1 LQQSRGDVNEE
12 DLDVNQQNGRQV
24 VVDADAHVIEPNEL
38 WNDYLED
45 RFRERGPRFAS
56 TDRGLNAFLI
66 DDQLIGAEAFEL
78 ARASSTLASDRP
90 ATRHATIG
98 GRLADM
104 DSEGITAAVLFPTM
118 GLYLSEVRDPIL
130 LAALCRAYNN
140 WLADQCAQGP
150 DRLYGAAILPLAD
163 IDAAV
168 TELERVVDRHGAK
181 AVMVRPNPA
190 SGRPLHH
197 PAYDRLWAR
206 AAAADVAVA
215 VHEGWS
221 AGMSTLASDRFA
233 NSAIEHAVSHP
244 FEQMAACV
252 GLILTG
258 VLERHPA
265 LRVGFLESG
274 GGWVPYL
281 LHRMDEHFEMWP
293 AFMPKVTLKPSEY
306 FARQC
311 FVSID
316 PEEPQI
322 AALVAA
328 VGDECIVWATDYPHP
343 DAVFPGA
350 VDVLRSGMEGLS
362 AASQERIL
370 GSNARQ
376 YFGVKVP
383 VGA

>member
-1 LQQSRGDVNEE
+1 M
-12 DLDVNQQNGRQV
+12 
-24 VVDADAHVIEPNEL
+24 EPNGL

-45 RFRERGPRFAS
+45 RFRERGPRFAR
-56 TDRGLNAFLI
+56 TERGLNALLI
-66 DDQLIGAEAFEL
+66 DDQLIAAAAFEL
-78 ARASSTLASDRP
+78 SRGAATVASDRP
-90 ATRHATIG
+90 ATRHGTVE

-118 GLYLSEVRDPIL
+118 GLYLSEVRDPAL
-130 LAALCRAYNN
+130 VAALCRAYNN
-140 WLADQCAQGP
+140 WLADECAQGQ
-150 DRLYGAAILPLAD
+150 DRLHGAAMLPLAD

-168 TELERVVDRHGAK
+168 TELERVIDRHGAK
-181 AVMVRPNPA
+181 VVMVRPNPA
-190 SGRPLHH
+190 KGRPLHH

-221 AGMSTLASDRFA
+221 AGVPTLASDRFD
-233 NSAIEHAVSHP
+233 NSAIEHALSHP
-244 FEQMAACV
+244 FEQMAACA

-274 GGWVPYL
+274 GGWAPYL

-293 AFMPKVTLKPSEY
+293 SFMPKVAMKPSEY

-316 PEEPQI
+316 PQEPQI
-322 AALVAA
+322 APLVAA
-328 VGDECIVWATDYPHP
+328 IGDESIVWATDYPHA
-343 DAVFPGA
+343 DSVFPGA
-350 VDVLRSGMEGLS
+350 VDVLRSGMEALS

-370 GSNARQ
+370 ATNAQR
-376 YFGVKVP
+376 YFGIKVP
-383 VGA
+383 AGA

>member
-1 LQQSRGDVNEE
+1 M
-12 DLDVNQQNGRQV
+12 NQQPGHQV
-24 VVDADAHVIEPNEL
+24 VVDADAHVMEPREL
-38 WNDYLED
+38 WNDYLEG
-45 RFRERGPRFAS
+45 RFRERGPRFAP
-56 TDRGLNAFLI
+56 TERGLNALLI
-66 DDQLIGAEAFEL
+66 DDQLIAAAAFEL
-78 ARASSTLASDRP
+78 SRGASTVASDRP

-118 GLYLSEVRDPIL
+118 GLYLGEVRDLAL

-140 WLADQCAQGP
+140 WLADECAQGQ

-168 TELERVVDRHGAK
+168 TELERVIDRYGAK

-190 SGRPLHH
+190 NGRPLHH

-221 AGMSTLASDRFA
+221 AGMPTLASDRFD
-233 NSAIEHAVSHP
+233 NSAIEHALSHP
-244 FEQMAACV
+244 FEQMAACT

-258 VLERHPA
+258 VLDRHPA
-265 LRVGFLESG
+265 LRIGFLESG

-293 AFMPKVTLKPSEY
+293 SFLTQVTMKPS
-306 FARQC
+306 
-311 FVSID
+311 
-316 PEEPQI
+316 
-322 AALVAA
+322 
-328 VGDECIVWATDYPHP
+328 G
-343 DAVFPGA
+343 
-350 VDVLRSGMEGLS
+350 VLRPAMLRLHRPPRAQHRS
-362 AASQERIL
+362 ARC
-370 GSNARQ
+370 RDR
-376 YFGVKVP
+376 
-383 VGA
+383 

>member
-1 LQQSRGDVNEE
+1 M
-12 DLDVNQQNGRQV
+12 
-24 VVDADAHVIEPNEL
+24 DADAHVMEPIEL

-45 RFRERGPRFAS
+45 RFRERGPRFAP
-56 TDRGLNAFLI
+56 TERGLNAFLV
-66 DDQLIGAEAFEL
+66 DDQLIGAAAFEL
-78 ARASSTLASDRP
+78 GRAASTLARERP
-90 ATRHATIG
+90 PTRHATID

-104 DSEGITAAVLFPTM
+104 DSEGITAAVLFPSI
-118 GLYLSEVRDPIL
+118 GLYLGEVRDPVL

-140 WLADQCAQGP
+140 WLADECAQGQ
-150 DRLYGAAILPLAD
+150 DRLYGAALLPLAD

-168 TELERVVDRHGAK
+168 TELERVIDRHGANV
-181 AVMVRPNPA
+181 VMVRPNPA
-190 SGRPLHH
+190 NGRPLHH
-197 PAYDRLWAR
+197 PAYDRLWER
-206 AAAADVAVA
+206 AAAADVAIA

-221 AGMSTLASDRFA
+221 AGVPTLGSDRFD
-233 NSAIEHAVSHP
+233 NSAIEHALSHP
-244 FEQMAACV
+244 FEQMAACA

-281 LHRMDEHFEMWP
+281 LHRLDEHLEMWP
-293 AFMPKVTLKPSEY
+293 SFMPKVTLKPSEY

-316 PEEPQI
+316 PQEPHI
-322 AALVAA
+322 APIVAA

-350 VDVLRSGMEGLS
+350 VDVLRDGMKGLS
-362 AASQERIL
+362 AASQEQIL
-370 GSNARQ
+370 GCNAQR
-376 YFGVKVP
+376 YFGIKIP
-383 VGA
+383 GA

>member
-1 LQQSRGDVNEE
+1 MNR
-12 DLDVNQQNGRQV
+12 QNGQQV
-24 VVDADAHVIEPNEL
+24 VVDADAHVMEPNGF
-38 WNDYLED
+38 WNEYLED
-45 RFRERGPRFAS
+45 RFRGRGPRFAS

-66 DDQLIGAEAFEL
+66 DDQLIAAEAFEL
-78 ARASSTLASDRP
+78 ARASSTIASDRP

-118 GLYLSEVRDPIL
+118 GLYLGEVRDPVL

-140 WLADQCAQGP
+140 WLADECARGP
-150 DRLYGAAILPLAD
+150 DRLYGAALLPLSD
-163 IDAAV
+163 IDAAI
-168 TELERVVDRHGAK
+168 TELERVINLHGAR

-190 SGRPLHH
+190 NGRPLHH
-197 PAYDRLWAR
+197 PAYDRLWQR

-221 AGMSTLASDRFA
+221 AGMSTLGSDRFA
-233 NSAIEHAVSHP
+233 NSAIEHALSHP

-281 LHRMDEHFEMWP
+281 LHRMDEHFEMFP
-293 AFMPKVTLKPSEY
+293 SFMPKITLKPSEY

-316 PEEPQI
+316 PGEPNI
-322 AALVAA
+322 AAIVEA

-350 VDVLRSGMEGLS
+350 VDALRSGMEGLS
-362 AASQERIL
+362 AGSQERIL
-370 GSNARQ
+370 GSNAQR
-376 YFGVKVP
+376 YFGIKVP

>member
-1 LQQSRGDVNEE
+1 LPESCSNVNEE
-12 DLDVNQQNGRQV
+12 DLNVDRQDGQQV
-24 VVDADAHVIEPNEL
+24 VVDADAHVIEPREL

-45 RFRERGPRFAS
+45 RFRERGPRFAP
-56 TDRGLNAFLI
+56 TERGLNALLI
-66 DDQLIGAEAFEL
+66 DDQLIAAEAFEL
-78 ARASSTLASDRP
+78 SRGASTVASDRP

-104 DSEGITAAVLFPTM
+104 ESEGITAAVLFPTI
-118 GLYLSEVRDPIL
+118 GLYLSEVRDPAL

-140 WLADQCAQGP
+140 WLADQCAQGQH
-150 DRLYGAAILPLAD
+150 RLYGAAMLPLSD

-168 TELERVVDRHGAK
+168 TELERVIDRDGAK

-190 SGRPLHH
+190 NGRSLHH

-206 AAAADVAVA
+206 AAEADVAVA

-221 AGMSTLASDRFA
+221 PGVPTLGSDRFT
-233 NSAIEHAVSHP
+233 NSAILHAISHP
-244 FEQMAACV
+244 FEQMAACA

-274 GGWVPYL
+274 GGWVPFL

-293 AFMPKVTLKPSEY
+293 SFLSKVKLKPSEY

-316 PEEPQI
+316 PQEPQI
-322 AALVAA
+322 SAIVEA
-328 VGDECIVWATDYPHP
+328 VGDECIVWATDYPHA
-343 DAVFPGA
+343 DSVFPGA
-350 VDVLRSGMEGLS
+350 VDVLRRGMEALS
-362 AASQERIL
+362 PASQERIL
-370 GSNARQ
+370 ATNAQR
-376 YFGVKVP
+376 YFGIKVP

>member
-1 LQQSRGDVNEE
+1 VNR
-12 DLDVNQQNGRQV
+12 QNGQQV
-24 VVDADAHVIEPNEL
+24 VVDADAHVIEPREL
-38 WNDYLED
+38 WDDYLED

-56 TDRGLNAFLI
+56 TERGLNALLI
-66 DDQLIGAEAFEL
+66 DDQLIAASAFEL
-78 ARASSTLASDRP
+78 ARGASTVASDRP
-90 ATRHATIG
+90 ATRHATID

-118 GLYLSEVRDPIL
+118 GLYLAEVRDPAL

-140 WLADQCAQGP
+140 WLADECAQGQ
-150 DRLYGAAILPLAD
+150 DRLFGAALLPLAD

-168 TELERVVDRHGAK
+168 TELDRVIDGHGAK
-181 AVMVRPNPA
+181 VVMVRPNPA
-190 SGRPLHH
+190 NGRPLHH

-221 AGMSTLASDRFA
+221 AGLPTLASDRFDNA
-233 NSAIEHAVSHP
+233 AIEHALSHP
-244 FEQMAACV
+244 MEQMAACV

-265 LRVGFLESG
+265 LRVAFLESG

-293 AFMPKVTLKPSEY
+293 SFMSKVTLKPSEY
-306 FARQC
+306 FVRQC

-316 PEEPQI
+316 PQEPHI
-322 AALVAA
+322 DPLVAA
-328 VGDECIVWATDYPHP
+328 IGDESIVWATDYPHA
-343 DAVFPGA
+343 DSVFPGA
-350 VDVLRSGMEGLS
+350 VDVLRSGMKELS
-362 AASQERIL
+362 TTSQERIL
-370 GSNARQ
+370 SSNAQRL
-376 YFGVKVP
+376 FGIKVP

>member
-1 LQQSRGDVNEE
+1 MRRSDVNR
-12 DLDVNQQNGRQV
+12 QNGQQV
-24 VVDADAHVIEPNEL
+24 VVDADAHVMEPREL
-38 WNDYLED
+38 WNEYLED
-45 RFRERGPRFAS
+45 RFRERGPRFAP
-56 TDRGLNAFLI
+56 TERGLNALLV
-66 DDQLIGAEAFEL
+66 DDQLIGAAAFEL
-78 ARASSTLASDRP
+78 ARAASTVASDRP
-90 ATRHATIG
+90 ATRHATID

-104 DSEGITAAVLFPTM
+104 DSEGITAAVLFPST
-118 GLYLSEVRDPIL
+118 GLYLGEVRDPVL

-140 WLADQCAQGP
+140 WLADECAQGQ
-150 DRLYGAAILPLAD
+150 DRLYGAALLPLAD
-163 IDAAV
+163 IEAAV
-168 TELERVVDRHGAK
+168 TELERVIDLHGAK
-181 AVMVRPNPA
+181 VVMVRPNPA
-190 SGRPLHH
+190 NGRPLHH
-197 PAYDRLWAR
+197 PAYDRLWKR
-206 AAAADVAVA
+206 AAEADVAIA

-233 NSAIEHAVSHP
+233 NSAIEHALSHP

-293 AFMPKVTLKPSEY
+293 SYMSKLTMKPSEY

-316 PEEPQI
+316 PQEPHI
-322 AALVAA
+322 APVVAA
-328 VGDECIVWATDYPHP
+328 IGDECILWASDYPHA
-343 DAVFPGA
+343 DSVFPGA

-370 GSNARQ
+370 GSNAQR
-376 YFGVKVP
+376 YFGIKVP